1 MRRLCS
7 QRCFALCDP
16 RSFALS
22 DYLASNITVQL
33 ANPNFQTLLDI
44 VAPIS
49 YADILSKIPK
59 FIISASGDEFGLPDD
74 ILLYWDKFRGEKR
87 QLALL
92 AAFLSFLRVCACVRV
107 RRGVS
112 DLERGREARWIAC

>member
-1 MRRLCS
+1 MFPCATLSFFFFFFFFRPAPRHP
-7 QRCFALCDP
+7 RA
-16 RSFALS
+16 RSFALA

-33 ANPNFQTLLDI
+33 SNPNFQTLLDI

-74 ILLYWDKFRGEKR
+74 ILLYWDKFKGEKR
-87 QLALL
+87 EFVT
-92 AAFLSFLRVCACVRV
+92 FLFLFSSFRFFFSSRFQ
-107 RRGVS
+107 
-112 DLERGREARWIAC
+112 